1 MPKLGAIEAYSGNVT
16 TLIWIGPR
24 SAADIEER
32 LGYGAGRLSK
42 GYWIVVLKQRL
53 TPADFEFEGT
63 TLNSGGRLGLPGA
76 SDAADAARRKMHDKI
91 MGEYGKT
98 GYTKLQEHALRGIE
112 YSGTNRIAKVLP
124 VTPHDGRLSPALQ
137 YPMGGGGLQ
146 WRLKTKVDFLVAC
159 FVDDK
164 LVAETPLFTVDLA
177 EPHGSRRYENRAKL
191 MNYLA
196 TA

>member
-1 MPKLGAIEAYSGNVT
+1 MPTLGALEGYSGNVT

-32 LGYGAGRLSK
+32 LGYGAGRLAK
-42 GYWIVVLKQRL
+42 GYWIILLKQRL
-53 TPADFEFEGT
+53 TSGDFEFDGT

-76 SDAADAARRKMHDKI
+76 TRAADDARRRIHANMLT
-91 MGEYGKT
+91 EYGAA
-98 GYTKLQEHALRGIE
+98 GYTKLQENALRSVE

-124 VTPHDGRLSPALQ
+124 VTRHDATMSPALQ

-146 WRLKTKVDFLVAC
+146 WWLKNKVDFLVAC
-159 FVDDK
+159 FVNDRF
-164 LVAETPLFTVDLA
+164 VAETPSFRVDLM
-177 EPHGSRRYENRAKL
+177 EPHGSRRYENRARL